1 MRRVASFLLLG
12 VALAASAAD
21 IWRWKD
27 AEGVVHYSDTPV
39 AGAERMVVTG
49 SQSQSED
56 LAAVPAPAP
65 AATPPAA
72 PAAPAVR
79 YTRCTVTQPTNDQVF
94 FAVNSVDAA
103 VAVEPYLQPGH
114 RVEVLLNGSAYAQ
127 WPATGLGAT
136 LTGLNRGS
144 YTLAVRVVDAN
155 GRALCTGP
163 VINFHVRQP
172 SIYSPQSPQA
182 PKAPAAPTAPRN

>member
-1 MRRVASFLLLG
+1 MRRLASFLLLG
-12 VALAASAAD
+12 VALTAGAAD

-39 AGAERMVVTG
+39 AGAERIVVAG
-49 SQSQSED
+49 SQPSSESSR
-56 LAAVPAPAP
+56 PAPAP
-65 AATPPAA
+65 ATITAPGKA
-72 PAAPAVR
+72 PAAQTVR
-79 YTRCTVTQPTNDQVF
+79 YTRCAITQPENDQVF
-94 FAVNSVDAA
+94 FAINSVDAS

-114 RVEVLLNGSAYAQ
+114 RVQVLLNGSPYAK
-127 WPATGLGAT
+127 WPESATGAT
-136 LTGLNRGS
+136 LTDLNRGS

-182 PKAPAAPTAPRN
+182 PKAPAAPRN